1 MENRGKRK
9 DGPRRK
15 PDARNSPESR
25 ERASETSSKRGQKRT
40 SPKGASKRGP
50 EGSSKWGSASASK
63 RGPGSSPSTRTSKG
77 SAKATPKD
85 SPNGERLNLV
95 ISTAGIASR
104 RGADELIAE
113 GRVRVNGRVVTELG
127 TRVLPSDDVTVDGN
141 PVRRSIRKRY
151 VLLNKPKDSITT
163 VKDEYGRRTVIDVIG
178 GKERLFPVGRLDRNT
193 TGVLLLTND
202 GELANRMTHPRYE
215 VERTYRVKLDRPL
228 DLDDARRVAGGV
240 PIGKGEESGPTF
252 VSVNSRDRSEVE
264 ITLHE
269 GKNREVRRI
278 FEAVGYEVKKLS
290 RINYGGLTTTGM
302 GRGEW
307 REMTRAEVRDLRS
320 RLGLDPRGGKQ

>member
-1 MENRGKRK
+1 MENRRKRK
-9 DGPRRK
+9 D
-15 PDARNSPESR
+15 
-25 ERASETSSKRGQKRT
+25 KRGGK
-40 SPKGASKRGP
+40 PAVGAVFDGKQAAPS
-50 EGSSKWGSASASK
+50 ESSA
-63 RGPGSSPSTRTSKG
+63 
-77 SAKATPKD
+77 
-85 SPNGERLNLV
+85 GERLNRV
-95 ISTAGIASR
+95 IATAGISSR

-113 GRVRVNGRVVTELG
+113 GRVRVNGRVVIELG
-127 TRVLPSDDVTVDGN
+127 TRVHPSDDVSVDGN

-163 VKDEYGRRTVIDVIG
+163 MKDEHGRRTVIDVIG

-228 DLDDARRVAGGV
+228 ELVDARRIAGGL
-240 PIGKGEESGPTF
+240 PIGNGEESGECY
-252 VSVNSRDRSEVE
+252 VSVSSRDRSEVE

-278 FEAVGYEVKKLS
+278 FDAVGYDVKKLN
-290 RINYGGLTTTGM
+290 RISYGGLTTTGM

-307 REMTRAEVRDLRS
+307 RELSRAEVRDLRH
-320 RLGLDPRGGKQ
+320 RLGLNPRGGGV

>member
-1 MENRGKRK
+1 MENRRPGKSGK
-9 DGPRRK
+9 GRK
-15 PDARNSPESR
+15 PASR
-25 ERASETSSKRGQKRT
+25 AVPDGEQKRT
-40 SPKGASKRGP
+40 S
-50 EGSSKWGSASASK
+50 GSSA
-63 RGPGSSPSTRTSKG
+63 
-77 SAKATPKD
+77 
-85 SPNGERLNLV
+85 GERLNRV
-95 ISTAGIASR
+95 IATAGISSR

-127 TRVLPSDDVTVDGN
+127 TRVLPSDDVSVDGN

-163 VKDEYGRRTVIDVIG
+163 VKDEHGRRTVIDVIG

-228 DLDDARRVAGGV
+228 ELEDARRIAGGL
-240 PIGKGEESGPTF
+240 PIGNGEESGECY
-252 VSVNSRDRSEVE
+252 VSVSSGDRSEVE

-278 FEAVGYEVKKLS
+278 FDAVGYDVKKLN
-290 RINYGGLTTTGM
+290 RISYGGLTTTGM

-307 REMTRAEVRDLRS
+307 RELSRSEVRDLRH
-320 RLGLDPRGGKQ
+320 RLGLDPRGGKV